1 MGPACLGGDLLSVGT
16 SRAGKGRGDTVRG
29 GLTCVGEVS
38 GEGDPWTSLEP
49 VWFGTP

>member
-29 GLTCVGEVS
+29 GLTCVGEVR
-38 GEGDPWTSLEP
+38 GEGYTLSSLKP